1 MDYGQTMH
9 SWMICEDTYAS
20 KFQEHLFVQ
29 NRPDSAAASSRE
41 VTRQDSADVFAGIST
56 CHARRFYAATVFEG
70 LGSWNANLGRQFPA
84 LGASGHLFLQSW
96 YGISTGLSK

>member
-20 KFQEHLFVQ
+20 KSQ

-56 CHARRFYAATVFEG
+56 CLARRFYAATVFEG
-70 LGSWNANLGRQFPA
+70 LGSWNANLGQ
-84 LGASGHLFLQSW
+84 
-96 YGISTGLSK
+96 ISAPVSCFGGFRPFVSSIMVRYLD